1 MRKVYAL
8 QRPSAGL
15 ALRYIRGMD
24 SERGSSKE
32 AEQLFGQA
40 VAIMAR
46 LRGPGGCPWDR
57 EQSFASIQPY
67 TLEETYEVFDAID
80 RRHWP
85 DLCEELGDLLL
96 QVLFYAQMA
105 SEAGYFGI
113 GEVIAGLNDKLV
125 RRHPHVFAAAAHPA
139 GEARAAAI
147 DSAQVLRNW
156 EAIKREEKA
165 NRPAAEAQQEKRSS
179 ALDGVLRSL
188 PALAEARKL
197 GSRAHRSGFD
207 WPDVQGLFDKLHEET
222 GELVEAI
229 EEKRAGSARASEAE
243 REAAAARPDG
253 AWTGEAW
260 MDNASPGSPS
270 AEAATAAVAAEV
282 GDLLFTTANLARHL
296 DVDPEFAL
304 RGTNARFRR
313 RFAAMEHLS
322 TEPLETLPAAEL
334 ELLWARAKQQERDAE
349 AGRNGAER
357 ERRSALPLAP

>member
-1 MRKVYAL
+1 M
-8 QRPSAGL
+8 P
-15 ALRYIRGMD
+15 LRYIRDME
-24 SERGSSKE
+24 SKRGSLTQ

-40 VAIMAR
+40 VSIMAR

-96 QVLFYAQMA
+96 QVLFYAEMA
-105 SEAGYFGI
+105 SEAGLFGI
-113 GEVIAGLNDKLV
+113 GEVIAGLNEKLV
-125 RRHPHVFAAAAHPA
+125 RRHPHVFAPAANLP
-139 GEARAAAI
+139 GEESAAAI

-165 NRPAAEAQQEKRSS
+165 SRPEAAKEGRGS

-188 PALAEARKL
+188 PALMEARKL

-207 WPDVQGLFDKLHEET
+207 WPDVQGLFDKLREET
-222 GELVEAI
+222 TELLEAI
-229 EEKRAGSARASEAE
+229 EQKRAGSAKETAPG
-243 REAAAARPDG
+243 REAG
-253 AWTGEAW
+253 ATPSGPPQTGA
-260 MDNASPGSPS
+260 ASPGSPPGG
-270 AEAATAAVAAEV
+270 AFIEAIASEV

-313 RFAAMEHLS
+313 RFAAMERLS
-322 TEPLETLPAAEL
+322 AGPLETLPAAEL
-334 ELLWARAKQQERDAE
+334 ETLWARAKQQERDAAE
-349 AGRNGAER
+349 RPKQSEQNGAEG
-357 ERRSALPLAP
+357 ESRSALPLAP

>member
-1 MRKVYAL
+1 M
-8 QRPSAGL
+8 P
-15 ALRYIRGMD
+15 LRYIRGMD
-24 SERGSSKE
+24 SERSASTE

-40 VAIMAR
+40 AAIMAR

-80 RRHWP
+80 RGHWS

-113 GEVIAGLNDKLV
+113 ADVVAGLNDKLV
-125 RRHPHVFAAAAHPA
+125 RRHPHVFAAAAHPPGKGGA
-139 GEARAAAI
+139 TAI

-165 NRPAAEAQQEKRSS
+165 NRPAPEAQQEGHSS

-188 PALAEARKL
+188 PALTEARKL

-207 WPDVQGLFDKLHEET
+207 WPNVQGLFDKLHEET
-222 GELVEAI
+222 TELLEAI
-229 EEKRAGSARASEAE
+229 EEKRAGSARATEPE
-243 REAAAARPDG
+243 REAAAALTGRPRAG
-253 AWTGEAW
+253 A
-260 MDNASPGSPS
+260 ASSGSPRS
-270 AEAATAAVAAEV
+270 EAFTAAIADEV
-282 GDLLFTTANLARHL
+282 GDLLFTAANLARHL

-304 RGTNARFRR
+304 RETNARFRR

-322 TEPLETLPAAEL
+322 AAPLETLPAAEL
-334 ELLWARAKQQERDAE
+334 ETLWARAKQQERDGAAE
-349 AGRNGAER
+349 QSKGAEQNGAER
-357 ERRSALPLAP
+357 KRRSALPLAP